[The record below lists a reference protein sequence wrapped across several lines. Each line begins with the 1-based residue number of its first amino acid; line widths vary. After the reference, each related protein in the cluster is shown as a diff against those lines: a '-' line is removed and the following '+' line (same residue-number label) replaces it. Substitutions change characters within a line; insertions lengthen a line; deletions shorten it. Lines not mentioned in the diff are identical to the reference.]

1 MQVRDFHID
10 CDDKEILGNLILMD
24 RSCIIWLG
32 EKGTSPELN
41 SLVASMQ
48 TTYDS
53 MPLSTVLLDSEQ
65 NEAASGMSQRISKRC
80 KIQVFLSYNLPSH
93 FESETG
99 FIEREVIKVISNATS
114 AASTTE
120 AESEISTLNIK

>member
-1 MQVRDFHID
+1 MQINDFRVD
-10 CDDKEILGNLILMD
+10 CDDKNILGNMILME

-32 EKGTSPELN
+32 EEGTAPEFN

-65 NEAASGMSQRISKRC
+65 DEAAAGMSQRISKRC
-80 KIQVFLSYNLPSH
+80 KMQVFLSYNLSSQ
-93 FESETG
+93 FESEAG
-99 FIEREVIKVISNATS
+99 FIEREVIKVILNATTP
-114 AASTTE
+114 ASTTQVVTD
-120 AESEISTLNIK
+120 ISTLAVK